1 MSVFDEITGHRVEVL
16 PFDQCFEGINGVAR
30 QPETVRG
37 AEVLVFTD
45 EELEEARRLLLPGHM
60 AHHDTAFESQ
70 LRAACDRAERRR
82 RRYWGMR

>member
-1 MSVFDEITGHRVEVL
+1 VSVFDEITGPAKLSDE
-16 PFDQCFEGINGVAR
+16 AR
-30 QPETVRG
+30 R

-82 RRYWGMR
+82 RRYRGMR